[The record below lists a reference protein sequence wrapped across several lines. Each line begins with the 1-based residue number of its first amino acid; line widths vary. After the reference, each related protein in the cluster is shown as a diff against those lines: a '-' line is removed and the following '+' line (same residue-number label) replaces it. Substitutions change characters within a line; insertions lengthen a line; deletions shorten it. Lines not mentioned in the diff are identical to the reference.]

1 MGQSTQIDTFS
12 RFTQVSRETITSLVK
27 YENYLIQSNKTL
39 NLIGKSTINEIW
51 TRHFLD
57 SSQVID
63 FIDKNTK
70 NLIDLG
76 SGAGFPG
83 VIIAILAKDRKI
95 SLKVK
100 LIEKSPKK
108 ASFLR
113 EIVNY
118 LNLNVEVLNI
128 NALTYTKKLEADLIV
143 ARAFK
148 PLRIVLQFLDKNTEN
163 WKKVFLFLG
172 KTGQSEL
179 LQASKSWHI
188 KYKQR
193 MSVTSNDSVVI
204 EINKL
209 KKKQIE

>member
-1 MGQSTQIDTFS
+1 MDRFNQISTFC
-12 RFTQVSRETITSLVK
+12 RYTQVSRETISSLKK
-27 YENYLIQSNKTL
+27 YENLLIERNKTL
-39 NLIGKSTINEIW
+39 NLIGKSTISEIW
-51 TRHFLD
+51 LRHFLD

-63 FIDKNTK
+63 FIDKNEKT
-70 NLIDLG
+70 LVDLG

-83 VIIAILAKDRKI
+83 MVIAILAKDRKI
-95 SLKVK
+95 PLNVK

-113 EIVNY
+113 GIIRNLM
-118 LNLNVEVLNI
+118 LNAEVTNI
-128 NALTYTKKLEADLIV
+128 NVLEQSGKLRTDLIV

-148 PLRIVLQFLDKNTEN
+148 PLKIILQFLDKNVEN

-172 KTGQSEL
+172 KTGQDEL
-179 LQASKSWHI
+179 LQASKSWNI

-193 MSVTSNDSVVI
+193 MSVTSSDSMVI

-209 KKKQIE
+209 KKK

>member
-1 MGQSTQIDTFS
+1 MEQSSLIDTFS
-12 RFTQVSRETITSLVK
+12 RITQVSRETITSLKK
-27 YENYLIQSNKTL
+27 YENYLIESNKTL
-39 NLIGKSTINEIW
+39 NLIGKSTINKIW
-51 TRHFLD
+51 LRHFLD

-63 FIDKNTK
+63 FIDKNTSS
-70 NLIDLG
+70 LIDLG

-83 VIIAILAKDRKI
+83 LIIAILAKDRKI
-95 SLKVK
+95 RLKVK

-128 NALTYTKKLEADLIV
+128 NALTHVKKLEADLIV

-148 PLRIVLQFLDKNTEN
+148 PLKIILQILDKNTEN

-172 KTGQSEL
+172 KTGQVEL
-179 LQASKSWHI
+179 LQASKSWDI

-193 MSVTSNDSVVI
+193 MSVTSSDSVVI

-209 KKKQIE
+209 KKK

>member
-1 MGQSTQIDTFS
+1 MSQSIQIATFS
-12 RFTQVSRETITSLVK
+12 RFIQVSRETITSLVK
-27 YENYLIQSNKTL
+27 YENYLIKSNKTL

-51 TRHFLD
+51 LRHFLD

-63 FIDKNTK
+63 FIDKNTSS
-70 NLIDLG
+70 LIDLG

-83 VIIAILAKDRKI
+83 LIIAILAKDRKI
-95 SLKVK
+95 HLKVK

-128 NALTYTKKLEADLIV
+128 NALTHAKKLEADLIV

-148 PLRIVLQFLDKNTEN
+148 PLKIILQFLDKNTEN

-172 KTGQSEL
+172 KTGQDEL
-179 LQASKSWHI
+179 LQASKSWDI

-193 MSVTSNDSVVI
+193 MSVTSSDSVVI

-209 KKKQIE
+209 KKK

>member
-1 MGQSTQIDTFS
+1 MSQSIQIAAFS
-12 RFTQVSRETITSLVK
+12 KFLQVSRETITSLVK
-27 YENYLIQSNKTL
+27 YENYLIKSNKTL

-51 TRHFLD
+51 LRHFLD

-63 FIDKNTK
+63 FIDKNTSS
-70 NLIDLG
+70 LIDLG

-83 VIIAILAKDRKI
+83 LIVAILAKDRKI
-95 SLKVK
+95 RLKVK

-128 NALTYTKKLEADLIV
+128 NALTHAKKLEADLIV

-148 PLRIVLQFLDKNTEN
+148 PLKIILQFLDKNTKN

-172 KTGQSEL
+172 KTGQDEL
-179 LQASKSWHI
+179 LQASKSWDI

-193 MSVTSNDSVVI
+193 MSVTSSDSVVI

-209 KKKQIE
+209 KKK

>member
-39 NLIGKSTINEIW
+39 NLIGKSTISEIW

-83 VIIAILAKDRKI
+83 LIIAILAKDRKI

-209 KKKQIE
+209 KKK